1 MSSIERDD
9 LSALI
14 LESTDGWVPRDR
26 SRLVQAVNA
35 KEIVRHRRCSQEWC
49 ENALNIFSQPELDA
63 WTNRGAAGMNSTLTE
78 IITRVM
84 QLGGKL
90 ICEDTKKLLCAL
102 WLFYRGDGRE
112 LGNGGSEIAFKIFK
126 DKFTKSTRNFE
137 PSVMMNVLPVDMIE
151 LKSTHPLLYDCR
163 SSSVASESPCRN
175 HGAEC
180 GDDLSR
186 RRKDARFESTAT
198 ATATAATAV
207 AAVPAYAT
215 MHATNATN
223 ATTARRLG
231 CRARAVPTLLSDTI
245 CTSG

>member
-1 MSSIERDD
+1 MPFARIDLLRSVAFLVQAMSARKLARDFRIKFCAAPLHLTSHCQEIDRPANSSQHAATLIELLTGGTLSCPERDD

-112 LGNGGSEIAFKIFK
+112 LGNCGREIALKIFK
-126 DKFTKSTRNFE
+126 D
-137 PSVMMNVLPVDMIE
+137 
-151 LKSTHPLLYDCR
+151 
-163 SSSVASESPCRN
+163 
-175 HGAEC
+175 
-180 GDDLSR
+180 LSLI
-186 RRKDARFESTAT
+186 
-198 ATATAATAV
+198 
-207 AAVPAYAT
+207 
-215 MHATNATN
+215 H
-223 ATTARRLG
+223 
-231 CRARAVPTLLSDTI
+231 I
-245 CTSG
+245 